1 MVHERSVR
9 TLVLILVALWPAISA
24 ARPSHPRAF
33 KARTHFLATSTSI
46 RGTWGLNMDVYLAE
60 IVLHKGS
67 EPVLARLVDEYNN
80 LDAPISVVALTS
92 ATGATLRVRRDRQCD
107 MPYAQMQLRTAPGDP
122 MAILH
127 ERLGYQPQLSQTPQ
141 PTELLPCYR
150 TAWR

>member
-1 MVHERSVR
+1 
-9 TLVLILVALWPAISA
+9 
-24 ARPSHPRAF
+24 
-33 KARTHFLATSTSI
+33 
-46 RGTWGLNMDVYLAE
+46 MDVYLAE